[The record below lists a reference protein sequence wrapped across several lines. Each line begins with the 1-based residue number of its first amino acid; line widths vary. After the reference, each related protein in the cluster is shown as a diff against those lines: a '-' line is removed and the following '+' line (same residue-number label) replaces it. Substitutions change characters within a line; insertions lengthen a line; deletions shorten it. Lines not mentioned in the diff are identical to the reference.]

1 MDLPDSFAEIWRR
14 LLAGDDDAATRIF
27 DYLKPR
33 IERRAARLMRLHQ
46 IPCFYGGDDTC
57 AWVLGRFLVHVQ
69 REQRQY
75 PNVTEVLKYT
85 LAMTRYRVLDL
96 ARRRR
101 QERCLQA
108 KRPTWRITSLDEVI
122 DTRTNPGEMACRHE
136 TVEQVRRHLP
146 AHDWRIVW
154 LRAQGKSWQEIARQ
168 VDSTPDAARIQHSR
182 VVARVRCKFAS

>member
-1 MDLPDSFAEIWRR
+1 MDLLDSFAETWRR

-33 IERRAARLMRLHQ
+33 IERRAARLMRLHG

-57 AWVLGRFLVHVQ
+57 GWVLGHFLVHVQ
-69 REQRQY
+69 REQHQF
-75 PNVTEVLKYT
+75 PNLTEVLKYT

-101 QERCLQA
+101 DERCLRA
-108 KRPTWRITSLDEVI
+108 KRTPWRITSLDEVI
-122 DTRTNPGEMACRHE
+122 DSRTNPREIAYRHE
-136 TVEQVRRHLP
+136 TVEQVRRQLP
-146 AHDWRIVW
+146 ADDWRIVW
-154 LRAQGKSWQEIARQ
+154 LRAQGQSWQEIARQ
-168 VDSTPDAARIQHSR
+168 VDSTPDAARIHYSR